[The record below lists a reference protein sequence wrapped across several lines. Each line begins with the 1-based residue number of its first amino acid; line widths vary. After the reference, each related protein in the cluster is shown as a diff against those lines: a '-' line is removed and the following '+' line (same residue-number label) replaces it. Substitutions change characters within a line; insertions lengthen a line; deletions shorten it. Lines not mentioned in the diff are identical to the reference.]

1 MQAAESSP
9 ALQIPRSAQGSQSR
23 SSSARFLILI
33 FHSAAGSILKA
44 TKHWSNIALIH
55 AEYECVLNA
64 HGIRVPDRYKMF
76 ACLAEQGSTDDLAV
90 LHGVNLSVGNTI
102 VSVAALK

>member
-1 MQAAESSP
+1 
-9 ALQIPRSAQGSQSR
+9 
-23 SSSARFLILI
+23 LILI
-33 FHSAAGSILKA
+33 FHSAAGSILQA

-64 HGIRVPDRYKMF
+64 QGIRVPDRYKMF
-76 ACLAEQGSTDDLAV
+76 ACLTEQVPTDDLAV
-90 LHGVNLSVGNTI
+90 LEGVNLSICNAI